1 LDFTTVKLKLY
12 CNESCPKQLLKSMEK
27 IELGQCNVWESQRNH
42 RMILKHHKIILKEI
56 KYLSEKH
63 LLTAAELDLLPVI

>member
-1 LDFTTVKLKLY
+1 
-12 CNESCPKQLLKSMEK
+12 MEK